1 MIQRKFEAS
10 TITDA
15 IKMDADYSKEDPL
28 LYATHF
34 LKSNFANV
42 SLLGPEVRCSTTSGL
57 KLLVSTVYKNHKGFF
72 LLDII
77 FSQPDLETDKR

>member
-34 LKSNFANV
+34 LKIISQMF
-42 SLLGPEVRCSTTSGL
+42 RCWVQ
-57 KLLVSTVYKNHKGFF
+57 K
-72 LLDII
+72 
-77 FSQPDLETDKR
+77 